1 VPNAKVDSQQTA
13 TSSSSSS
20 ITLASP
26 TSVCNDSPNGGVHD
40 EIDSSAAAA
49 AAATSAA
56 AQTILTVNMRL
67 RRSAASQYC
76 VPYTVYTAA
85 VGTDWH
91 MEGEVRLKTDTIT
104 NKVMFFQMSLH
115 IYSTKSNSARIR

>member
-13 TSSSSSS
+13 TSLSSSST
-20 ITLASP
+20 TLASP

-40 EIDSSAAAA
+40 EIDSSAAA

-76 VPYTVYTAA
+76 VPYTTYTAA

-104 NKVMFFQMSLH
+104 NKVMFFQVSLH
-115 IYSTKSNSARIR
+115 IYSTKSNSARIG